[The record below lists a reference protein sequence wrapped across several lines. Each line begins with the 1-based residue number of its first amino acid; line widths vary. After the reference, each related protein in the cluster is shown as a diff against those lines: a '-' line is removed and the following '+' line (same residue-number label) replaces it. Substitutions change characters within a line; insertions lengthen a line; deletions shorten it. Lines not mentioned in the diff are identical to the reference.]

1 MITVTPTYRGRQRA
15 TPAGGLGV
23 SPCVLPRTVW
33 PVTVRIDHGGP
44 VSGLVAARIRL
55 GCQLA
60 GYRVDLGVS
69 QERVGQAAGCGRHLI
84 GLVERGKRAL
94 TPQRWRLVDDFL
106 GAQGALVA
114 AAEKVAR
121 AAEDERERRR
131 DATRRARAEA
141 VLDGL
146 GRPRS
151 GALGP
156 SGLWVPTADKP
167 VVEQLEEL
175 ARVLKR
181 LTDLVGRRDAIA
193 LAGQVLA
200 AVGVAGLDED
210 EITRIA
216 HTVATPG
223 RVDNATVTHLGHTL
237 RTSQALEDQLGPQQ
251 VIAAVMAQ
259 LSLVR
264 GLLQGGVP
272 DAYYRPLQEIAAK
285 IAAVLG
291 GYYVNLV
298 DYERARICFRYA
310 RRMAH
315 LAQSPACDAHAAAS
329 LTHSYFLTGDV
340 VSALDCAQVTL
351 GLGSQT
357 PDLRVKAF
365 SAQMAAAAYATNGQH
380 RDCMRLHDRAKNLLA
395 RADDAELTSPLYW
408 LSGGIFDGQQARYL
422 LALHRPNDALGAATH
437 ALNGIPES
445 YVTLRGFGRVMRGR
459 AMLATQEIDSA
470 AQELAEVISVA
481 HLAPRLAADLLAARA
496 ELQRWR
502 QRDSVR
508 ALDEQ
513 LAASGMW
520 IPAPSRQ
527 RYDPR

>member
-1 MITVTPTYRGRQRA
+1 MTSTYQGRQRE
-15 TPAGGLGV
+15 TPPGSLGV
-23 SPCVLPRTVW
+23 SPGVLPRTVW
-33 PVTVRIDHGGP
+33 PVTVRIDRGRP

-60 GYRVDLGVS
+60 GYRADSGVS

-84 GLVERGKRAL
+84 GLVEQGKRAL

-106 GAQGALVA
+106 GARGALVA

-121 AAEDERERRR
+121 AAQDERERRR

-146 GRPRS
+146 DRPRPGAS
-151 GALGP
+151 GQ
-156 SGLWVPTADKP
+156 SGLWMPTADTP

-210 EITRIA
+210 EMTRIA
-216 HTVATPG
+216 HAVATPG
-223 RVDNATVTHLGHTL
+223 RVDDATVTHLRHTL
-237 RTSQALEDQLGPQQ
+237 RTSQALEDQLGPQE

-272 DAYYRPLQEIAAK
+272 DTHYRPLQEIAAR
-285 IAAVLG
+285 IATVLG
-291 GYYVNLV
+291 GYYVDLV
-298 DYERARICFRYA
+298 DHERARICFRYA
-310 RRMAH
+310 RRTAH
-315 LAQSPACDAHAAAS
+315 LAQSPACGAHAAAN
-329 LTHSYFLTGDV
+329 LTWSHFLAGDV

-351 GLGSQT
+351 GLGSRT

-365 SAQMAAAAYATNGQH
+365 SAQMAASAYAANGQH
-380 RDCMRLHDRAKNLLA
+380 RDCMRLHDRAKDLLA
-395 RADDAELTSPLYW
+395 RAGDTESTSPLYW
-408 LSGGIFDGQQARYL
+408 LSGGNLDGQQAKCL
-422 LALHRPNDALGAATH
+422 LALHRPKDALDAVTH

-445 YVTLRGFGRVMRGR
+445 YVPVRGFSRVIRGR

-470 AQELAEVISVA
+470 AHELAEAISVA
-481 HLAPRLAADLLAARA
+481 HLAPRLAADLLAART

-502 QRDSVR
+502 ERDSVR

>member
-1 MITVTPTYRGRQRA
+1 MTPTCRSRQRE
-15 TPAGGLGV
+15 TLLQGLGV

-33 PVTVRIDHGGP
+33 PVTVRIDRGGP
-44 VSGLVAARIRL
+44 VSGLVAARVRL
-55 GCQLA
+55 GSQLA
-60 GYRVDLGVS
+60 GYRADSGVS
-69 QERVGQAAGCGRHLI
+69 QERVGRAAGCSRHLI
-84 GLVERGKRAL
+84 GLVEHGKRAL
-94 TPQRWRLVDDFL
+94 TPQRWRLVDDLL

-121 AAEDERERRR
+121 AAEDDRERRR

-146 GRPRS
+146 GRPWPGAS
-151 GALGP
+151 GQP
-156 SGLWVPTADKP
+156 GLWVPTADKP

-210 EITRIA
+210 EMTRIA
-216 HTVATPG
+216 HAVATPG
-223 RVDNATVTHLGHTL
+223 RVDNATVTHLRHTL
-237 RTSQALEDQLGPQQ
+237 RTSQALEDQLGPQE
-251 VIAAVMAQ
+251 VIVAVMAQ

-264 GLLQGGVP
+264 GLLKGGVA
-272 DAYYRPLQEIAAK
+272 DAYHRPLQEMAAK

-291 GYYVNLV
+291 GYYVNLT
-298 DYERARICFRYA
+298 DHERARVCFRHA
-310 RRMAH
+310 RRTAH
-315 LAQSPACDAHAAAS
+315 LAQSPACGAHATAS
-329 LTHSYFLTGDV
+329 LTWSYFLTGDV

-365 SAQMAAAAYATNGQH
+365 SAQMAAAAYAANGQH
-380 RDCMRLHDRAKNLLA
+380 RDCMRLHDRAKDLLA
-395 RADDAELTSPLYW
+395 RAGDAEPAGPLYW
-408 LSGGIFDGQQARYL
+408 LSGGNLDGQQARYL
-422 LALHRPNDALGAATH
+422 LALHRPKDALGAVTH
-437 ALNGIPES
+437 ALGGIPES
-445 YVTLRGFGRVMRGR
+445 YVPLRGFGRVIRGR

-481 HLAPRLAADLLAARA
+481 HLAPRLAAELLAART

-527 RYDPR
+527 RYGPR

>member
-1 MITVTPTYRGRQRA
+1 M
-15 TPAGGLGV
+15 
-23 SPCVLPRTVW
+23 C
-33 PVTVRIDHGGP
+33 PVTVRIDRGGP
-44 VSGLVAARIRL
+44 VSGLVAARVRL
-55 GCQLA
+55 GSQLA
-60 GYRVDLGVS
+60 GYRVDSGVS
-69 QERVGQAAGCGRHLI
+69 QERVGQAAGCSRHLI
-84 GLVERGKRAL
+84 GLVEHGKRAL

-141 VLDGL
+141 VLNGL
-146 GRPRS
+146 DRPRPGAS
-151 GALGP
+151 GQ
-156 SGLWVPTADKP
+156 SGLWVPTVDKP

-181 LTDLVGRRDAIA
+181 LKDLVGRRDAIA
-193 LAGQVLA
+193 LGGQVLA

-210 EITRIA
+210 EVTRIA
-216 HTVATPG
+216 HAVATPG
-223 RVDNATVTHLGHTL
+223 RVDDATVTHLRHTL
-237 RTSQALEDQLGPQQ
+237 RTSQALASQLGPLE
-251 VIAAVMAQ
+251 VIVAVMAQ

-264 GLLQGGVP
+264 GLLERGVP
-272 DAYYRPLQEIAAK
+272 DAYYQPLQEMAANIAT
-285 IAAVLG
+285 VLG
-291 GYYVNLV
+291 GLYTSLV
-298 DYERARICFRYA
+298 DYERSRICYRYA
-310 RRMAH
+310 RRKAH
-315 LAQSPACDAHAAAS
+315 IAQSPACGAHATAC
-329 LTHSYFLTGDV
+329 LTFTHFLTGDV

-351 GLGSQT
+351 GLGSHT

-365 SAQMAAAAYATNGQH
+365 SAQMTAAAYAANGRH
-380 RDCMRLHDRAKNLLA
+380 RDCMRLHDRAKNLLG
-395 RADDAELTSPLYW
+395 RAGDTESTHPLYW
-408 LSGGIFDGQQARYL
+408 LSDGHLDVQQARL
-422 LALHRPNDALGAATH
+422 LLTLHRPTDALDAATH

-445 YVTLRGFGRVMRGR
+445 YVGHRGMGRVMRGR

-470 AQELAEVISVA
+470 AQELAEAISA
-481 HLAPRLAADLLAARA
+481 AQSSPRLAADLLAART

>member
-1 MITVTPTYRGRQRA
+1 M
-15 TPAGGLGV
+15 
-23 SPCVLPRTVW
+23 
-33 PVTVRIDHGGP
+33 TVRTDHEGP

-55 GCQLA
+55 GSQLA
-60 GYRVDLGVS
+60 GYRADSKVS
-69 QERVGQAAGCGRHLI
+69 QERVGQAAGCSRHLI
-84 GLVERGKRAL
+84 GLVEHGKRAL

-106 GAQGALVA
+106 GARGALVA

-121 AAEDERERRR
+121 AAEDERKRRR

-141 VLDGL
+141 VLDGV
-146 GRPRS
+146 GRPGAS
-151 GALGP
+151 GQ
-156 SGLWVPTADKP
+156 SGLWVPTVDKP
-167 VVEQLEEL
+167 VAEQLEEL

-193 LAGQVLA
+193 LGGQVLA

-210 EITRIA
+210 EIIRIA
-216 HTVATPG
+216 HAVAAPG
-223 RVDNATVTHLGHTL
+223 RVDNATVTHLRHTL
-237 RTSQALEDQLGPQQ
+237 RTSQALEDQLGPQE

-264 GLLQGGVP
+264 GLLEGGVP
-272 DAYYRPLQEIAAK
+272 DVYYRPLQEMAAR

-291 GYYVNLV
+291 GYYVNLL

-310 RRMAH
+310 RRKAH
-315 LAQSPACDAHAAAS
+315 VAQSPACGAQAAAK
-329 LTHSYFLTGDV
+329 LTWSHFLAGDV

-365 SAQMAAAAYATNGQH
+365 SAEMAAAAYAANGQH
-380 RDCMRLHDRAKNLLA
+380 RDCMRLHDRAKDLLA
-395 RADDAELTSPLYW
+395 RAGDADSADPLYW
-408 LSGGIFDGQQARYL
+408 LSDGIFDGQQARYL
-422 LALHRPNDALGAATH
+422 LALHRPKDALGAVMY
-437 ALNGIPES
+437 ALDGIPES
-445 YVTLRGFGRVMRGR
+445 YVQLRGFSRVIRGR

-470 AQELAEVISVA
+470 AHELAEAISVA
-481 HLAPRLAADLLAARA
+481 HLAPRLAADLLAART

-527 RYDPR
+527 RHDPR